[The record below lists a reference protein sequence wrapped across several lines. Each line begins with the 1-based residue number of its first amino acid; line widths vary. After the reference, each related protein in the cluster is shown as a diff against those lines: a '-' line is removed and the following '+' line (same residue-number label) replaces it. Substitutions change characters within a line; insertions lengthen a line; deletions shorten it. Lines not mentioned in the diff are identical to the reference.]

1 MRTQEIKKISLIIFH
16 VIALMF
22 LFVSVSLL
30 LDDIF
35 KNGLHQT
42 NEVDSFAINIPA
54 LLSLFTIFIGF
65 ISWLIIIVKWIRNF
79 KLEFYLKSIF
89 ITKTILIIGTV
100 ILLTM
105 I

>member
-1 MRTQEIKKISLIIFH
+1 MTTQEIKKISLIIFH
-16 VIALMF
+16 VIALML
-22 LFVSVSLL
+22 LFVSTTLL

-35 KNGLHQT
+35 KNGLDQT
-42 NEVDSFAINIPA
+42 NEIDSFAINIPA

-65 ISWLIIIVKWIRNF
+65 ISWLIILVKWIRNS

-89 ITKTILIIGTV
+89 ITKTILIIGSV
-100 ILLTM
+100 ILLAM

>member
-22 LFVSVSLL
+22 LFASTSLL

-35 KNGLHQT
+35 KNGLYQT

-65 ISWLIIIVKWIRNF
+65 ISWLIIIVNWIRNS

-100 ILLTM
+100 ILLSM

>member
-1 MRTQEIKKISLIIFH
+1 MTTQEIKKILLIIFH

-22 LFVSVSLL
+22 LFVSTSLL

-35 KNGLHQT
+35 KNGLYQT

-65 ISWLIIIVKWIRNF
+65 ISWLIIIVRWIRNS
-79 KLEFYLKSIF
+79 KLEFYMKSIF
-89 ITKTILIIGTV
+89 ITKTILIIGSV
-100 ILLTM
+100 ILLTL

>member
-1 MRTQEIKKISLIIFH
+1 MTTQEIKKISLIIFH
-16 VIALMF
+16 LIALML
-22 LFVSVSLL
+22 LFVSTSLL

-35 KNGLHQT
+35 KNGLNQT

-54 LLSLFTIFIGF
+54 LLSLFTVFIGF
-65 ISWLIIIVKWIRNF
+65 ISWLIIIIKWIRNS

-89 ITKTILIIGTV
+89 IAKTILIIGTV
-100 ILLTM
+100 ILLAM

>member
-22 LFVSVSLL
+22 LFASTSLL

-35 KNGLHQT
+35 KNGLYQT

-65 ISWLIIIVKWIRNF
+65 ISWLIIIVKWIRNS

-100 ILLTM
+100 ILLSM